1 MTLAD
6 LVALAKSSDAP
17 WIIVH
22 GAIGRPL
29 VLERRKIGAIA
40 KVAKRLR
47 ATSVVDVERGA
58 LVLRL
63 AWTCPGHRGGA
74 QLTHA
79 DRLVSPL
86 PEPGMGLVRC
96 FGGGVLARA
105 LWVSL

>member
-22 GAIGRPL
+22 GPLGRPL

-63 AWTCPGHRGGA
+63 VWTRPGHRGGVL
-74 QLTHA
+74 LTHA

-86 PEPGMGLVRC
+86 PEQGAGLVRRL
-96 FGGGVLARA
+96 GEKVLARA

>member
-22 GAIGRPL
+22 GPLGRPL

-40 KVAKRLR
+40 KVAKRLG
-47 ATSVVDVERGA
+47 ATSSVDVERGA

-63 AWTCPGHRGGA
+63 SWTRPGHRGGA
-74 QLTHA
+74 ILTHA
-79 DRLVSPL
+79 ERLVQPL
-86 PEPGMGLVRC
+86 PDPGAGLVRRP
-96 FGGGVLARA
+96 GETTLARA